1 MARYKTLADVS
12 ASLGSGEATS
22 RALVDA
28 ALSAISDPAGQGA
41 KTFIRRNHAR
51 ARAMADASD
60 LMRSVGQ
67 VRSPLEGV
75 AISVKDLFDLAGE
88 VTTAGSIANRD
99 AAPAAADAPVVQALA
114 RAGAVITGTTN
125 MSEFA
130 FSGLG
135 LNPHYG
141 TPLNAYDRV
150 TGRIPGGSSSGAAV
164 SVTDG
169 MAVAA
174 IGTDTGGSI
183 RIPAALCGL
192 TGFKPTAR
200 RVSRD
205 AVLPLSTS
213 LDSIG
218 PIAASV
224 ACCAV
229 IDGIISGETDRGIRA
244 MPLAGLRLAV
254 PQTVVLNDMDD
265 HVSATFAA
273 SLSLLSQEGAQIIE
287 IDVPEFAQLA
297 AINSKGGLIAA
308 EAWHWH
314 RSLLESRGDTY
325 DQRVRG
331 RILRGR
337 DISAADYLDVL
348 QARTAWQK
356 GVNDKLVGFDAV
368 LMPTVPMI
376 APAAAELDA
385 DDQVFFA
392 TNGLMLRNPTMINFL
407 DGCALSVPCHEAGS
421 APVGLMIA
429 GGPMTDA
436 KILSVGLAIEQALT
450 VRTTE
455 Q

>member
-1 MARYKTLADVS
+1 MNTRPTI
-12 ASLGSGEATS
+12 
-22 RALVDA
+22 ALVA
-28 ALSAISDPAGQGA
+28 AQLKAGETSSEALTAAAIAAIDDPNGQGTKA
-41 KTFIRRNHAR
+41 FIRRNDAR
-51 ARAMADASD
+51 ARHLAQASD
-60 LMRSVGQ
+60 LVRKAGQ
-67 VRSPLEGV
+67 IRSPLEGLP
-75 AISVKDLFDLAGE
+75 ISVKDLFDLAGD
-88 VTTAGSIANRD
+88 VTTAGSIAMQG
-99 AAPAAADAPVVQALA
+99 AEPAVSDAPVVRALK

-141 TPLNAYDRV
+141 TPLNAYDRT

-205 AVLPLSTS
+205 GVLPLSTS

-218 PIAASV
+218 PIAPGV
-224 ACCAV
+224 ICCA
-229 IDGIISGETDRGIRA
+229 ILDAIIAGEEPSSLEA
-244 MPLAGLRLAV
+244 ASLAGLRLAV
-254 PQTVVLNDMDD
+254 PQTVVLSDMDET
-265 HVSATFAA
+265 VAA
-273 SLSLLSQEGAQIIE
+273 AFDAALTRLSQAGVQVREIE
-287 IDVPEFAQLA
+287 IPEFAQLA
-297 AINSKGGLIAA
+297 TINAKGGLIAA

-314 RSLLESRGDTY
+314 RNLIETQGEAY
-325 DQRVRG
+325 DQRVRN

-348 QARTAWQK
+348 QARLAWQAQ
-356 GVNDKLVGFDAV
+356 VMRRVAEFDAV
-368 LMPTVPMI
+368 ILPTVPII
-376 APAAAELDA
+376 APAVAPLIA
-385 DDQVFFA
+385 DDAAFFA
-392 TNGLMLRNPTMINFL
+392 TNALMLRNPTMINFL
-407 DGCALSVPCHEAGS
+407 DGCALSVPCHEPGS

-429 GGPMTDA
+429 GGAMTDRRL
-436 KILSVGLAIEQALT
+436 LSLGLAIEQALAART
-450 VRTTE
+450 V
-455 Q
+455 

>member
-1 MARYKTLADVS
+1 MTRYPTIADVTTAL
-12 ASLGSGEATS
+12 ASGLTTS
-22 RALVDA
+22 KAMTDA
-28 ALSAISDPAGQGA
+28 AIAAMDDPAGQGSKA
-41 KTFIRRNHAR
+41 FIRRHDGR
-51 ARAMADASD
+51 ARAMAQASD
-60 LMRSVGQ
+60 LLRSVGQ
-67 VRSPLEGV
+67 ARSPLEGV
-75 AISVKDLFDLAGE
+75 AISVKDLFDIAGE
-88 VTTAGSIANRD
+88 VTTAGSIAMKT
-99 AAPAAADAPVVQALA
+99 AAPAATDAPVVRMLA

-141 TPLNAYDRV
+141 TPLNTFDRE

-224 ACCAV
+224 SCCAT
-229 IDGIISGETDRGIRA
+229 IDGIISGEENRILA
-244 MPLAGLRLAV
+244 PLPLDGLRLAV
-254 PQTVVLNDMDD
+254 PRTVVLSDMDST
-265 HVSATFAA
+265 VAAVFAA
-273 SLSLLSQEGAQIIE
+273 TLSRLSALGARIIE

-297 AINSKGGLIAA
+297 TINARGGLIAA

-314 RSLLESRGDTY
+314 HELIDSNGDAY
-325 DQRVRG
+325 DQRVRN

-337 DISAADYLDVL
+337 DISSADYLDVM
-348 QARTAWQK
+348 QARAAWQD
-356 GVNDKLVGFDAV
+356 GVMKKLTGFDAV
-368 LMPTVPMI
+368 ILPTVPMI
-376 APAAAELDA
+376 APPVAELEA
-385 DDQVFFA
+385 DDATFFA
-392 TNGLMLRNPTMINFL
+392 TNALMLRNPTMINFL
-407 DGCALSVPCHEAGS
+407 DGCALSVPCHASGE

-429 GGPMTDA
+429 GGPMTDTS
-436 KILSVGLAIEQALT
+436 ILSIGLSIELALKA
-450 VRTTE
+450 RDA
-455 Q
+455 

>member
-1 MARYKTLADVS
+1 MARYPTIADVS
-12 ASLGSGEATS
+12 ASLASKQTTS
-22 RALVDA
+22 SKLADA
-28 ALSAISDPAGQGA
+28 AIAAIDDPAGQGA
-41 KTFIRRNHAR
+41 KTFIRRNDAR

-60 LMRSVGQ
+60 LMRGVGQ
-67 VRSPLEGV
+67 VRSPLEGIT
-75 AISVKDLFDLAGE
+75 ISVKDLFGVAGE
-88 VTTAGSIANRD
+88 VTTAGSVANMQS
-99 AAPAAADAPVVQALA
+99 APAPVNAPVVQALA
-114 RAGAVITGTTN
+114 RAGAVITGSTN

-141 TPLNAYDRV
+141 TPLNAYDRS

-169 MAVAA
+169 MAIAA

-205 AVLPLSTS
+205 SVLPLSTS

-224 ACCAV
+224 ACCAL
-229 IDGIISGETDRGIRA
+229 IDGIISGETGRSIRS
-244 MPLAGLRLAV
+244 MSLAALKFAV
-254 PQTVVLNDMDD
+254 PQTVVLNDMDE
-265 HVSATFAA
+265 HVATSFAA
-273 SLSLLSQEGAQIIE
+273 TLNLLSDAGAHIVE

-297 AINSKGGLIAA
+297 TINTKGGLIAA

-314 RSLLESRGDTY
+314 RNLLESRGDTY

-337 DISAADYLDVL
+337 DISAADYLDL
-348 QARTAWQK
+348 LEARTAWQL
-356 GVNDKLVGFDAV
+356 GVNDTLSAFDAF
-368 LMPTVPMI
+368 LMPTVPTI
-376 APAAAELDA
+376 APALASLEA
-385 DDQVFFA
+385 DDATFFA
-392 TNGLMLRNPTMINFL
+392 ANGLMLRNPTMINFL
-407 DGCALSVPCHEAGS
+407 DGCALSVPCHAAGS
-421 APVGLMIA
+421 APVGLMVA
-429 GGPMTDA
+429 GGPRTDA
-436 KILSVGLAIEQALT
+436 KVLSVGLAIEHALNA
-450 VRTTE
+450 RSA
-455 Q
+455 

>member
-1 MARYKTLADVS
+1 MTRYPTLAEVS
-12 ASLGSGEATS
+12 ASLASGQATS
-22 RALVDA
+22 RKLVDA
-28 ALSAISDPAGQGA
+28 AIAAIDDPAGEGA
-41 KTFIRRNHAR
+41 RTFIRRNDAR

-60 LMRSVGQ
+60 LMRAVGQ

-88 VTTAGSIANRD
+88 VTTAGSVANRT
-99 AAPAAADAPVVQALA
+99 AAPATADAPVVQALA

-141 TPLNAYDRV
+141 TPLNAYDRA

-224 ACCAV
+224 ACCAL
-229 IDGIISGETDRGIRA
+229 IDAIISGETERSIGQL
-244 MPLAGLRLAV
+244 PLAGLRLAV
-254 PQTVVLNDMDD
+254 PQTIVLDGIDK
-265 HVSATFAA
+265 HVATSFAA
-273 SLSLLSQEGAQIIE
+273 TLSLLSKAGAQIVE

-297 AINSKGGLIAA
+297 TINAKGGLIAA

-314 RSLLESRGDTY
+314 RTLLENRGDTY

-348 QARTAWQK
+348 KARTAWQR
-356 GVNDKLVGFDAV
+356 GVNEKFAAFDAV
-368 LMPTVPMI
+368 ILPTVPTV
-376 APAAAELDA
+376 APAVAPLQA
-385 DDQVFFA
+385 DDATFFA

-407 DGCALSVPCHEAGS
+407 DGCGLSVPCHTAGS

-429 GGPMTDA
+429 GGAMTDA
-436 KILSVGLAIEQALT
+436 KVLSVGLAIEQALNA
-450 VRTTE
+450 RTA
-455 Q
+455 

>member
-1 MARYKTLADVS
+1 MARYPTIAEVS
-12 ASLGSGEATS
+12 ASLASGRATS
-22 RALVDA
+22 RKLIDA
-28 ALSAISDPAGQGA
+28 AIAAIDDPANQGA
-41 KTFIRRNHAR
+41 KTFIRRNDAR

-60 LMRSVGQ
+60 LMRSVSQ

-75 AISVKDLFDLAGE
+75 TISVKDLFDLAGE
-88 VTTAGSIANRD
+88 VTTAGSVANRE
-99 AAPAAADAPVVQALA
+99 AAPATSDAPVVQALA
-114 RAGAVITGTTN
+114 RAGAVIAGTTN

-141 TPLNAYDRV
+141 TPLNAYDRT

-192 TGFKPTAR
+192 VGFKPTAR
-200 RVSRD
+200 RVNRD
-205 AVLPLSTS
+205 AVLPLSNS

-224 ACCAV
+224 ACCTL
-229 IDGIISGETDRGIRA
+229 IDGIISGEANRSIRP

-254 PQTVVLNDMDD
+254 PQTVVLNNMDE
-265 HVSATFAA
+265 HVAASFAA
-273 SLSLLSQEGAQIIE
+273 TLSLLSKAGAQIVE
-287 IDVPEFAQLA
+287 IDVPEFSQLA

-314 RSLLESRGDTY
+314 RDLLENRGDAY

-348 QARTAWQK
+348 NARTAWQQ
-356 GVNDKLVGFDAV
+356 GINDRLAAFDAI
-368 LMPTVPMI
+368 LLPTVPTV
-376 APAAAELDA
+376 APAVAPLEA
-385 DDQVFFA
+385 DDATFFA

-407 DGCALSVPCHEAGS
+407 DGCALSVPCHTAGS

-436 KILSVGLAIEQALT
+436 KILSVGLAIEQALNA
-450 VRTTE
+450 RTA
-455 Q
+455 

>member
-1 MARYKTLADVS
+1 MSHYPTIAEVS
-12 ASLGSGEATS
+12 ASLAGGKTS
-22 RALVDA
+22 SRKLADA
-28 ALSAISDPAGQGA
+28 ALAAIDDPSGQGA
-41 KTFIRRNHAR
+41 KAFIRRNDAR

-60 LMRSVGQ
+60 LLRSVGQ
-67 VRSPLEGV
+67 VRSPLEGI

-88 VTTAGSIANRD
+88 VTTAGSIAMRD
-99 AAPAAADAPVVQALA
+99 SAPATADAPVVHALA

-141 TPLNAYDRV
+141 TPLNTFDRA

-192 TGFKPTAR
+192 TGFKPTAA

-205 AVLPLSTS
+205 AVLPLSKS

-229 IDGIISGETDRGIRA
+229 IDGIISGETGRSVRP

-254 PQTVVLNDMDD
+254 PQTIVLSDMDE
-265 HVSATFAA
+265 HVASTFAA
-273 SLSLLSQEGAQIIE
+273 MLSLLSKAGAKIVE
-287 IDVPEFAQLA
+287 IDVPEFAKLA
-297 AINSKGGLIAA
+297 TINAKGGLIAA

-314 RSLLESRGDTY
+314 RELLESRGDDY

-348 QARTAWQK
+348 AARTAWQH
-356 GVNDKLVGFDAV
+356 GVNEKLAGFDAV
-368 LMPTVPMI
+368 IMPTVPTI
-376 APAAAELDA
+376 APAGAPLQTDDA
-385 DDQVFFA
+385 TFFA

-407 DGCALSVPCHEAGS
+407 DGCALSVPCHAAGT

-429 GGPMTDA
+429 GGQMTDA
-436 KILSVGLAIEQALT
+436 KILSVGLSIELALK
-450 VRTTE
+450 VRN
-455 Q
+455 

>member
-1 MARYKTLADVS
+1 MTLYPTIADVS
-12 ASLGSGEATS
+12 ASLASKQTTS
-22 RALVDA
+22 RKLVDA
-28 ALSAISDPAGQGA
+28 AIAAIDDPAGQGA
-41 KTFIRRNHAR
+41 KAFIRRNDAR
-51 ARAMADASD
+51 ARAMANASD
-60 LMRSVGQ
+60 VMRGVGQ
-67 VRSPLEGV
+67 VRSPLEGI

-88 VTTAGSIANRD
+88 VTTAGSVANNHS
-99 AAPAAADAPVVQALA
+99 APAAADAPVVQALV

-141 TPLNAYDRV
+141 TPLNVYDRS

-183 RIPAALCGL
+183 RIPAAFCGL
-192 TGFKPTAR
+192 TGFKPTAS
-200 RVSRD
+200 RVSRQH
-205 AVLPLSTS
+205 VLPLSTS

-229 IDGIISGETDRGIRA
+229 IDAIISGETDRSIRPI
-244 MPLAGLRLAV
+244 PLAGLRLAV
-254 PQTVVLNDMDD
+254 PQTVVLNDVDD
-265 HVSATFAA
+265 HVAA
-273 SLSLLSQEGAQIIE
+273 SFAETLRLLSEAGAHIVE

-297 AINSKGGLIAA
+297 TINAKGGLIAA

-314 RSLLESRGDTY
+314 RNLLESRGDTY
-325 DQRVRG
+325 DHRVRS

-337 DISAADYLDVL
+337 DMSAADYIDVL
-348 QARTAWQK
+348 EARTAWQL
-356 GVNDKLVGFDAV
+356 GVNDKLASFDAI
-368 LMPTVPMI
+368 LLPTVPTI
-376 APAAAELDA
+376 APTVASLEA
-385 DDQVFFA
+385 DDATFFA
-392 TNGLMLRNPTMINFL
+392 ANGLTLRNPSIINFL
-407 DGCALSVPCHEAGS
+407 DGCALSVPCHTVGS

-436 KILSVGLAIEQALT
+436 NILSVGLAIEHALNA
-450 VRTTE
+450 RAA
-455 Q
+455 

>member
-1 MARYKTLADVS
+1 MSQYPTIAEVS
-12 ASLGSGEATS
+12 ASLADGKTTS
-22 RALVDA
+22 RKLADA
-28 ALSAISDPAGQGA
+28 ALAAIDDPSGQGA
-41 KTFIRRNHAR
+41 KAFIRRNDAR

-60 LMRSVGQ
+60 LLRGAGQ
-67 VRSPLEGV
+67 VRSPLEGI

-88 VTTAGSIANRD
+88 VTTAGSIAMRGT
-99 AAPAAADAPVVQALA
+99 APAMADAPVVQALA

-141 TPLNAYDRV
+141 TPLNTFDRA

-174 IGTDTGGSI
+174 IGTDTGGSV

-192 TGFKPTAR
+192 TGFKPTAS

-213 LDSIG
+213 MDSIG

-224 ACCAV
+224 SCCAV
-229 IDGIISGETDRGIRA
+229 IDGIISGETERSIRP

-254 PQTVVLNDMDD
+254 PQTIVLSDMDE
-265 HVSATFAA
+265 HVAATFAA
-273 SLSLLSQEGAQIIE
+273 TLNLLSKAGAKIVE

-297 AINSKGGLIAA
+297 TINAKGGLIAA

-314 RSLLESRGDTY
+314 RELLETSGDDY

-348 QARTAWQK
+348 AARTAWQR
-356 GVNDKLVGFDAV
+356 GVNDTLSGFDAV
-368 LMPTVPMI
+368 IMPTVPMI
-376 APAAAELDA
+376 APAVAPLQA
-385 DDQVFFA
+385 DDATFFA

-407 DGCALSVPCHEAGS
+407 DGCALSLPCHAAGT

-436 KILSVGLAIEQALT
+436 KILSVGLSIEQALKA
-450 VRTTE
+450 RS
-455 Q
+455 

>member
-1 MARYKTLADVS
+1 MTRYPTLAEVS
-12 ASLGSGEATS
+12 ASLASGQATS
-22 RALVDA
+22 RKLVDA
-28 ALSAISDPAGQGA
+28 AIAAIDDPAGQGA
-41 KTFIRRNHAR
+41 RTFIRRDDAR

-60 LMRSVGQ
+60 LMRGVGQ
-67 VRSPLEGV
+67 VRSLLEGV

-88 VTTAGSIANRD
+88 ITTAGSIANKT
-99 AAPAAADAPVVQALA
+99 AAPAAVDAPVVQALA

-141 TPLNAYDRV
+141 TPLNAYDRP

-224 ACCAV
+224 ACCAL
-229 IDGIISGETDRGIRA
+229 IDAIISGEADRDISLI
-244 MPLAGLRLAV
+244 PLAGLRLAV
-254 PQTVVLNDMDD
+254 PQTIVLNDMDQ
-265 HVSATFAA
+265 HVATAFAET
-273 SLSLLSQEGAQIIE
+273 LGLLSKAGAQIVE

-297 AINSKGGLIAA
+297 TINAKGGLIAA

-314 RSLLESRGDTY
+314 RNLLENRGDTY

-348 QARTAWQK
+348 EARTAWQR
-356 GVNDKLVGFDAV
+356 GVNEKLTTFDA
-368 LMPTVPMI
+368 LILPTVPIVAPAI
-376 APAAAELDA
+376 APLEA
-385 DDQVFFA
+385 DDATFFA

-407 DGCALSVPCHEAGS
+407 DGCGLSVPCHVAGT

-436 KILSVGLAIEQALT
+436 KILSVGLAIEQTLNA
-450 VRTTE
+450 RTA
-455 Q
+455 

>member
-1 MARYKTLADVS
+1 MTRYPTIADVS
-12 ASLGSGEATS
+12 ASLASGQTTS
-22 RALVDA
+22 RKLVDA
-28 ALSAISDPAGQGA
+28 AIAAIDDPSGQGA
-41 KTFIRRNHAR
+41 KTFIRRNDAR

-67 VRSPLEGV
+67 VRSPLEGI

-88 VTTAGSIANRD
+88 VTTAGSVANNQS
-99 AAPAAADAPVVQALA
+99 APATTDAPVVQALV

-141 TPLNAYDRV
+141 TPLNIYDRS

-192 TGFKPTAR
+192 TGFKPTAH
-200 RVSRD
+200 RVSRE

-218 PIAASV
+218 PIASSV
-224 ACCAV
+224 ACCALL
-229 IDGIISGETDRGIRA
+229 DAIISGEADRSIKS
-244 MPLAGLRLAV
+244 MPLAGLRFAV
-254 PQTVVLNDMDD
+254 PQTIVLNDMDE
-265 HVSATFAA
+265 HVAASFAA
-273 SLSLLSQEGAQIIE
+273 TLNLLSEAGARIVE
-287 IDVPEFAQLA
+287 LNVPEFAQLA
-297 AINSKGGLIAA
+297 TINAKGGLIAA

-314 RSLLESRGDTY
+314 RNLLESRGDTY

-348 QARTAWQK
+348 EARNAWQL
-356 GVNDKLVGFDAV
+356 GVNDKLASFDAI
-368 LMPTVPMI
+368 LLPTVPTI
-376 APAAAELDA
+376 APTIASLEA
-385 DDQVFFA
+385 DDATFFA

-407 DGCALSVPCHEAGS
+407 DGCALSVPCHTAGS

-429 GGPMTDA
+429 GCPMADA
-436 KILSVGLAIEQALT
+436 KILSVGLAVEHALNA
-450 VRTTE
+450 RAE
-455 Q
+455 

>member
-1 MARYKTLADVS
+1 MTRYPTIADVS
-12 ASLGSGEATS
+12 ASLASGEITS
-22 RALVDA
+22 RKLVDA
-28 ALSAISDPAGQGA
+28 AIAAIDDPSGQGA
-41 KTFIRRNHAR
+41 KTFIRRNDAR

-67 VRSPLEGV
+67 VRSPLEGI

-88 VTTAGSIANRD
+88 VTTAGSVANNQS
-99 AAPAAADAPVVQALA
+99 APATTDAPVVQALV

-141 TPLNAYDRV
+141 TPLNIYDRS

-192 TGFKPTAR
+192 TGFKPTAH
-200 RVSRD
+200 RVSRE

-218 PIAASV
+218 PIASSV
-224 ACCAV
+224 ACCALV
-229 IDGIISGETDRGIRA
+229 DAIISGEVDRSIKT
-244 MPLAGLRLAV
+244 MPLAGLRFAV
-254 PQTVVLNDMDD
+254 PQTVVLNDMDE
-265 HVSATFAA
+265 HVASSFAA
-273 SLSLLSQEGAQIIE
+273 TLNLLSEAGARIVE

-297 AINSKGGLIAA
+297 TINAKGGLIAA

-314 RSLLESRGDTY
+314 RNLLESRGDTY

-348 QARTAWQK
+348 EARTAWQL
-356 GVNDKLVGFDAV
+356 GVNDKLASFDAI
-368 LMPTVPMI
+368 LLPTVPTI
-376 APAAAELDA
+376 APTVASLEA
-385 DDQVFFA
+385 DDATFFA
-392 TNGLMLRNPTMINFL
+392 TNGLILRNPTMINFL
-407 DGCALSVPCHEAGS
+407 DGCALSVPCHTAGS

-429 GGPMTDA
+429 GCPMADA
-436 KILSVGLAIEQALT
+436 KILSVGLAVEHALT
-450 VRTTE
+450 SRA

>member
-1 MARYKTLADVS
+1 MIRYPSIAEVS
-12 ASLGSGEATS
+12 ASLASGQATS
-22 RALVDA
+22 RKLVDA
-28 ALSAISDPAGQGA
+28 AIAAINDPAGQGA
-41 KTFIRRNHAR
+41 KTFIRRNDAR

-60 LMRSVGQ
+60 LMRGVGQ
-67 VRSPLEGV
+67 VRSLLEGV

-88 VTTAGSIANRD
+88 VTTAGSVANSH
-99 AAPAAADAPVVQALA
+99 AVPATADAPVVQALV

-141 TPLNAYDRV
+141 TPLNAYDRS
-150 TGRIPGGSSSGAAV
+150 TGRISGGSSSGAAV

-200 RVSRD
+200 RVSRN

-218 PIAASV
+218 PIASSV
-224 ACCAV
+224 ACCAL
-229 IDGIISGETDRGIRA
+229 IDGVISGETERCLEQL
-244 MPLAGLRLAV
+244 PLAGLRLAV
-254 PQTVVLNDMDD
+254 PQTVVLNDMDE
-265 HVSATFAA
+265 HVAASFAA
-273 SLSLLSQEGAQIIE
+273 TLSLLSKAGAQIAE
-287 IDVPEFAQLA
+287 IDVPEFAQVA
-297 AINSKGGLIAA
+297 TINAKGGLIAA

-314 RSLLESRGDTY
+314 RNLLENRGDAY

-337 DISAADYLDVL
+337 DISAADYLDL
-348 QARTAWQK
+348 LEARTAWQQ
-356 GVNDKLVGFDAV
+356 GVNEKLSAFDAV
-368 LMPTVPMI
+368 LMPTVPTV
-376 APAAAELDA
+376 APAVASLEA
-385 DDQVFFA
+385 DDATFFA

-407 DGCALSVPCHEAGS
+407 DGCALSVPCHVAGS

-436 KILSVGLAIEQALT
+436 KVLSVGLAIEQALNASAT
-450 VRTTE
+450 
-455 Q
+455 